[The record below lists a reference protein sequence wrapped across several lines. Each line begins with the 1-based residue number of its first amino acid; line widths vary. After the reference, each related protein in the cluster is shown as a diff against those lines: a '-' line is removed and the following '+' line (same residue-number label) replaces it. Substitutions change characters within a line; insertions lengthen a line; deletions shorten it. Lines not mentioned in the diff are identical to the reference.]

1 MENLNLSPISRRSS
15 QSSFHQLPEKTKHC
29 NSDSQEKKTLLRK
42 FQPKKIELSQ
52 EEGLMRNS
60 NYFVK
65 SKKLSIDISSMKTM
79 KNSQRKKL
87 ILF

>member
-42 FQPKKIELSQ
+42 FQPKKIELS
-52 EEGLMRNS
+52 
-60 NYFVK
+60 
-65 SKKLSIDISSMKTM
+65 
-79 KNSQRKKL
+79 
-87 ILF
+87 